1 MNQPQLDPVRVRR
14 AKVAK
19 YNLLANRIG
28 YIFWA
33 ISMSTFVMAFAFGFK
48 GPLVTVV
55 IATLIIGSILL
66 APSIIIGYAAKA
78 ADRDDRERGL

>member
-1 MNQPQLDPVRVRR
+1 MNQPQLDPVRLRR

-33 ISMSTFVMAFAFGFK
+33 ISISTFVMAFLLGFK

-55 IATLIIGSILL
+55 IATLIIGSFLL
-66 APSIIIGYAAKA
+66 APSIIIGYAVKA